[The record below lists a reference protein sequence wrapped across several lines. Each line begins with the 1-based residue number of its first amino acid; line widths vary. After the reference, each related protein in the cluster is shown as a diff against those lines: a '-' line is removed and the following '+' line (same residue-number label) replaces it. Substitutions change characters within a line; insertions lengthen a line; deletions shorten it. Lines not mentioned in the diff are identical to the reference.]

1 MTKIKMVR
9 FRLSFLVV
17 VLISA
22 LVNLNLALVAAE
34 TSSLRERLA
43 LDSDW
48 KFHLGDNW
56 GLGEKLDKAGE
67 SYGPANRNFND
78 ASWRTINL
86 PHDWAVELP
95 FDPNAN
101 YDHGYKPVG
110 PGFLANSVGWYRRAF
125 TLTEADRGKRLWL
138 EFDGAYRDCRI
149 FLNGFLLTH
158 HESGYNSFRCDISD
172 AANYSEKNG
181 GTNVLAV
188 RVDASE
194 FEGWFYEGAGIYRH
208 VWLEKTSPVAIAPD
222 GVFVSSRPPNGCTV
236 VEIQAQIQNT
246 KNAETW
252 EDSNVYVN
260 FEVIDPSGKSV
271 GEFRQHVGQPAGKDA
286 FGKDN
291 LELKAN
297 SQQQVKAYF
306 NFYPPNSAIDMPSP
320 TPSNQTKDVLATTE
334 LWSPE
339 SPKLYKL
346 ITTVIIMG
354 GGALMANGVLDRQ
367 ETEFG
372 IRTVGFDTTNGFLL
386 NGKPYAVKG
395 TCDHQDHA
403 GVGSALPDA
412 LQSFRVAKLKEMG
425 ANALR
430 TSHNEP
436 TAELLGAC
444 DRLGMLVMD
453 ENRRLGSD
461 PQNLAY
467 LEQQIR
473 RDRNHPSVFIWSLA
487 NEEHSVQRSAV
498 GARVFE
504 TMQNLA
510 HQLDPTRLCTAAMD
524 GRVEDAKADGFSS
537 VMDVQGFNYLHRGD
551 MDKFHESNPTIPCI
565 GTEESSAYFTRG
577 IYENTKTFESAY
589 EGNKPDYGT
598 TAEEWWTY
606 YSARPWASGS
616 FVWTGF
622 DYRGEASPFKWPNIS
637 SEFGI
642 LDVCGFPKDV
652 YYYYQSWWTDK
663 PVLHLMPHWNWPG
676 KEGQAIDVRVFS
688 NCEEVELFFNG
699 QSLGK
704 KTMPKNSHLQWTVK
718 YAPGTLSA
726 KGYTGGKIIMEEK
739 VETTG
744 APAVVQL
751 TPDRATINA
760 DGKDVS
766 VFTVSVAD
774 AQGRIVPVANNLVHF
789 ELSGP
794 GKIIGVGNGDPACH
808 EPDVYRPEFP
818 VRSVTLD
825 DGWRWKEVAN
835 ARRRQAEFATNYDDA
850 SWPTADVKT
859 DNGQLQEHQQ
869 AVFRVKFQVS
879 KTDLT
884 AESIQLSFERI
895 DDDGYVYVNG
905 RRVGVTHVQQM
916 PAAFEIKS
924 FLHPGENIIAV
935 GVSNDGGPG
944 GISEGVNLEY
954 RDKPIQPHWQ
964 RSVFNGLAQVIV
976 QSAHDAGEIKL
987 TATAEGVSS
996 ANESIQSTP
1005 GNFQIAIP

>member
-1 MTKIKMVR
+1 MAKTNFSTCVTL
-9 FRLSFLVV
+9 FVTV
-17 VLISA
+17 VLFFL
-22 LVNLNLALVAAE
+22 LVNSNVFVFGAKAGVP
-34 TSSLRERLA
+34 RERL
-43 LDSDW
+43 LMDFGW
-48 KFHLGDNW
+48 KFYLGDDW
-56 GLGEKLDKAGE
+56 GLAENLAKSGD
-67 SYGPANRNFND
+67 SSGPARINFND
-78 ASWRTINL
+78 SNWRTVNL

-95 FDPNAN
+95 FDATAN

-110 PGFLANSVGWYRRAF
+110 AGFPTNNVGWYRRAF
-125 TLTEADRGKRLWL
+125 TLAEADRGKRLWL
-138 EFDGAYRDCRI
+138 EFDGVYRDCRI
-149 FLNGFLLTH
+149 FLNGFLLAH
-158 HESGYNSFRCDISD
+158 HESGYNSFRCDITD
-172 AANYSEKNG
+172 AANYGEKNG
-181 GTNVLAV
+181 GKNILAV

-222 GVFVSSRPPNGCTV
+222 GIFVWSMFSNNVPKGQSLIHLQTAV
-236 VEIQAQIQNT
+236 VNMDKETKVANVKWEIISPEGTPIQEGGAHETSEIMPGEKEEFNRELGI
-246 KNAETW
+246 NA
-252 EDSNVYVN
+252 
-260 FEVIDPSGKSV
+260 P
-271 GEFRQHVGQPAGKDA
+271 
-286 FGKDN
+286 
-291 LELKAN
+291 
-297 SQQQVKAYF
+297 
-306 NFYPPNSAIDMPSP
+306 
-320 TPSNQTKDVLATTE
+320 E

-339 SPKLYKL
+339 NPKLYKL
-346 ITTVIIMG
+346 VTTVESG
-354 GGALMANGVLDRQ
+354 GQIVDRE

-386 NGKPYAVKG
+386 NGKPYAIKG
-395 TCDHQDHA
+395 TCNHQDAA

-412 LQSFRVAKLKEMG
+412 LQTFRLLKLKEMG
-425 ANALR
+425 CNAIR

-436 TAELLGAC
+436 TAELLDAC
-444 DRLGMLVMD
+444 DRLGLLVMD

-524 GRVEDAKADGFSS
+524 GRVEDGKADGFSS
-537 VMDVQGFNYLHRGD
+537 VMDVQGFNYIHRGD

-577 IYENTKTFESAY
+577 IYENAKTYESAY

-616 FVWTGF
+616 FAWTGF
-622 DYRGEASPFKWPNIS
+622 DYRGEESPFKWPNIS

-676 KEGQAIDVRVFS
+676 KEGQDIDVRVFS
-688 NCEEVELFFNG
+688 NCEEVELFLNG

-704 KTMPKNSHLQWTVK
+704 KTMRKNSHLQWTVK

-726 KGYTGGKIIMEEK
+726 KGYTGGKLITEEK

-751 TPDRATINA
+751 TPDRAAINA

-794 GKIIGVGNGDPACH
+794 GKIIGVGNGDPACQ
-808 EPDVYRPEFP
+808 EPDVYLTQYPAQSISLNE
-818 VRSVTLD
+818 D
-825 DGWRWKEVAN
+825 WRWKEVSDAHHN
-835 ARRRQAEFATNYDDA
+835 GRPEFAANYDDS
-850 SWPTADVKT
+850 SWETANVKS
-859 DNGQLQEHQQ
+859 DNGQLQEHEE
-869 AVFRVKFQVS
+869 AVFRTKFPVS
-879 KTDLT
+879 EKDLT
-884 AESIQLSFERI
+884 ADAVTLNFGMI
-895 DDDGYVYVNG
+895 DDDGYIYLNG
-905 RRVGVTHVQQM
+905 RRVGEAHVEQM
-916 PAAFEIKS
+916 PAVFDVKP
-924 FLHPGENIIAV
+924 FLHPGENTIAV
-935 GVSNDGGPG
+935 GVVNKGGPG
-944 GISEGVNLEY
+944 GISSGVTLEY
-954 RDKPIQPHWQ
+954 RDKPITPHWQ
-964 RSVFNGLAQVIV
+964 RSVFNGLAQVLV
-976 QSAHDAGEIKL
+976 QSARQSGEIKL
-987 TATAEGVSS
+987 TATAEGLSS
-996 ANESIQSTP
+996 ANGIIESTAGKRQFYAP
-1005 GNFQIAIP
+1005 